1 MAFFQRKSG
10 STLAIDILDTEVR
23 MAVARGG
30 EGTSGT
36 VEKHESA
43 ALAAGIVKNGHLQDA
58 AKFSG
63 IVKALGEKLPKG
75 FPVSVALPPQTTFT
89 AFLQGLKE
97 APKNKAA
104 VQEIAEE
111 WFPFPPQELAIENT
125 WTPGIG
131 SQGSLFLCGTELK
144 VLELYRNA
152 FKNAGMTNVKFFPRT
167 IAMVRAAF
175 GPQGATRPTVL
186 LDLSI
191 RPMVLSCIKGSVILD
206 ERLLFGEK
214 VDESYCETLQSWTH
228 LITAPEPVAPVVPSK
243 TATPAAANTKPADA
257 AKQETPTPKPVTP
270 ETAPT
275 TPPPEAPHDASF
287 HVRVVGA
294 NPLPF
299 DPHCAKLKGIDVQ
312 PELASI
318 KEPQWA
324 YAAGLAV
331 LMQSKSPVPTF
342 S

>member
-1 MAFFQRKSG
+1 MGFFQRKSG

-36 VEKHESA
+36 VEKHASA
-43 ALAAGIVKNGHLQDA
+43 ELAAGIVKNGHLQDA

-63 IVKALGEKLPKG
+63 IVKAVSEKLPKG

-111 WFPFPPQELAIENT
+111 WFPFPPQELAIENM
-125 WTPGIG
+125 WTPSIG
-131 SQGSLFLCGTELK
+131 SQGSLFLCGVELK
-144 VLELYRNA
+144 VLEQYKNA

-175 GPQGATRPTVL
+175 GPQGATRTTIL

-214 VDESYCETLQSWTH
+214 VDESYCETLQSWLH
-228 LITAPEPVAPVVPSK
+228 FVTAPEPIVTPAPAPAKTPPSPTNPKDAVP
-243 TATPAAANTKPADA
+243 AQTPAAKPAA
-257 AKQETPTPKPVTP
+257 
-270 ETAPT
+270 ETAPAT
-275 TPPPEAPHDASF
+275 PPPPPEAPRDTSF

-299 DPHCAKLKGIDVQ
+299 DPHCAKLKGIDVA